1 MAQLDQT
8 DLTKILNNLLP
19 GVTIAATAI
28 KSITSDI
35 NKSLTATANATQRL
49 SQSLNFSDDLV
60 QNMADNFDKI
70 KNAVNGT
77 RLGELL
83 LDRKTMDD
91 FANDFTIKQNE
102 ISKMQKSVQLAF
114 DILKRNQNSSNSQL
128 LSTVQR
134 IYEEKSKILNQLIQE
149 AELVQELKDVY
160 VDLKQKQK
168 LFNNALEQKSGFNA
182 FESSLGIFGKIPT
195 VARGLEQLSIR
206 AKMTIGILYSVFQ
219 TVYDTFD
226 QTQTAFIKT
235 IKSFGLLKDEAEPLN
250 TFIKNTTVNL
260 AKYGVTAEDVA
271 ATINN
276 MADAFGSL
284 TLFSEKTGEDI
295 TLMSK
300 QLGVG
305 NKELTDSLMTL
316 MSFGKI
322 DMVKATKVVYFAS
335 ALSKAAGVPLP
346 KVMDDVAKAGDKAR
360 GMIKGGA
367 EELIKAAVYARRL
380 GTDLEKVAEIGRKM
394 LDFQESITDE
404 IEASVLLGS
413 NISFQKARELFYTGK
428 IQEGYDEIF
437 NVVKNIGDFNK
448 LDIFQKE
455 AIAKSTGMSLTDLQK
470 QLQIREDLAAIE
482 ISGSD
487 EAKKMVQEYKKLT
500 GQSGAVLENTAA
512 AREQRVRDFINL
524 KETEEIMARI
534 KGLILETAKLLL
546 PLIDGI
552 LKGVNAVLKFAQ
564 DKVPGGVLGTIL
576 GLASLYVFIKLMIIA
591 ISSIT
596 LFKKA
601 FGGVKAPPIPNVPG
615 GTKESFF
622 KRLFGGMDL
631 KEAAAAAIVLIALAT
646 AFKIIVPELEKFKNI
661 GWDDLAKA
669 GVVLGGL
676 IVALNVTA
684 RGLSTLGPS
693 LGAGLTALVTGLTA
707 AGSAAIGASV
717 PLGAIGLVL
726 GVLTGLFVGA
736 AYGVNLIGKGF
747 LNAGQ
752 GVNLFGDGLLKAVS
766 ALVTYSK
773 EVSTF
778 TALNLAGVFVSLK
791 SAINDFPL
799 NDLQKIINQFFIL
812 DVLLGSIAKFKYLPV
827 IDTNNVA
834 DTFTAISS
842 FIRDF
847 DLSKLQSIVS
857 VMQSLASSLN
867 SISAFKGFPQLTPSL
882 NSISTIV
889 KETTQ
894 LTLPKTTID
903 TTKVVSTMQPTPVI
917 PEKTNTGNQTTNVP
931 TANSISMIDA
941 VNAVRQGLKDGMK
954 DISLNVYLDGQKMVT
969 GLSKNVAFRQDTGGI
984 AMHSSLT

>member
-1 MAQLDQT
+1 MAQLDPQ
-8 DLTKILNNLLP
+8 DLAKILKQALP
-19 GVTIAATAI
+19 NAQATQTAI
-28 KSITSDI
+28 QNIASEI
-35 NKSLTATANATQRL
+35 NKTLTATANATQRL
-49 SQSLNFSDDLV
+49 IQSLSFSDELV
-60 QNMADNFDKI
+60 KNMADNFDKI

-77 RLGELL
+77 KLGADV
-83 LDRKTMDD
+83 LDRKTQDD
-91 FANDFTIKQNE
+91 FNNRFAKSVAIVEKLNKDIIALYEDLDYLQTNHPADIVNIDNVKARISAATLALNYRIKSAEAIQNE
-102 ISKMQKSVQLAF
+102 A
-114 DILKRNQNSSNSQL
+114 D
-128 LSTVQR
+128 
-134 IYEEKSKILNQLIQE
+134 
-149 AELVQELKDVY
+149 AY

-168 LFNNALEQKSGFNA
+168 LFNQALESKSGFSA

-195 VARGLEQLSIR
+195 VARGLEQLSLR

-235 IKSFGLLKDEAEPLN
+235 IKSFGLLKDEAETLN
-250 TFIKNTTVNL
+250 TFIKDTAVNL
-260 AKYGVTAEDVA
+260 AKYGVTAEDAA
-271 ATINN
+271 ATVTN

-284 TLFSEKTGEDI
+284 TLFSEKTGEDL
-295 TLMSK
+295 TLISK

-305 NKELTDSLMTL
+305 NKELVDGVMTL

-346 KVMDDVAKAGDKAR
+346 KVMEDVAKAGDKAR

-367 EELIKAAVYARRL
+367 EQLVKAAVYARRL
-380 GTDLEKVAEIGRKM
+380 GTDLEKVVEIGRKM

-437 NVVKNIGDFNK
+437 KVVKNIGDFNK

-455 AIAKSTGMSLTDLQK
+455 AIAKSTGLSLTDLQK
-470 QLQIREDLAAIE
+470 QLQIREDLAEIE

-512 AREQRVRDFINL
+512 AREQRVKDIINL
-524 KETEEIMARI
+524 KETEEITARI
-534 KGLILETAKLLL
+534 KGLILETAKLLFPIIEL
-546 PLIDGI
+546 I
-552 LKGVNAVLKFAQ
+552 LKGVNSTLKAAS
-564 DKVPGGVLGTIL
+564 KVGGGGAFGAIL
-576 GLASLYVFIKLMIIA
+576 GVASIYGFIELMKKA
-591 ISSIT
+591 ISSIK
-596 LFKKA
+596 LFKK
-601 FGGVKAPPIPNVPG
+601 FLGGVTPPTLPNVTG

-622 KRLFGGMDL
+622 KRLFGGMNL
-631 KEAAAAAIVLIALAT
+631 KEAGAAAIVLIALAV

-676 IVALNVTA
+676 IAALNITA
-684 RGLSTLGPS
+684 RGLATLGPS
-693 LGAGLTALVTGLTA
+693 LGAGLTSLVVGLAA
-707 AGSAAIGASV
+707 AGAAAI
-717 PLGAIGLVL
+717 PLAPELAAIGLVL

-736 AYGVNLIGKGF
+736 AYGVKLIGEGF
-747 LNAGQ
+747 LNAGN

-799 NDLQKIINQFFIL
+799 NDLQKIVVQFSIL
-812 DVLLGSIAKFKYLPV
+812 ATSLESIAKFKYLP
-827 IDTNNVA
+827 I
-834 DTFTAISS
+834 
-842 FIRDF
+842 
-847 DLSKLQSIVS
+847 
-857 VMQSLASSLN
+857 
-867 SISAFKGFPQLTPSL
+867 
-882 NSISTIV
+882 
-889 KETTQ
+889 
-894 LTLPKTTID
+894 ID
-903 TTKVVSTMQPTPVI
+903 TTNVAGTFQPTLTI
-917 PEKTNTGNQTTNVP
+917 PQTSNTTTQTTNTPVN
-931 TANSISMIDA
+931 NSTSMIDA
-941 VNAVRQGLKDGMK
+941 VRQGIKEGMNN
-954 DISLNVYLDGQKMVT
+954 ISLNVYLDGQRMVT
-969 GLSKNVAFRQDTGGI
+969 GLSRNVAFRQDTGGI
-984 AMHSSLT
+984 AMQSSLT

>member
-1 MAQLDQT
+1 MAQLDPQ
-8 DLTKILNNLLP
+8 DLAKILRQALP
-19 GVTIAATAI
+19 NAQATQQAIQNIA
-28 KSITSDI
+28 SEI

-49 SQSLNFSDDLV
+49 IQSLSFSDDLV
-60 QNMADNFDKI
+60 KKMAKNFDKI

-77 RLGELL
+77 RLGADV
-83 LDRKTMDD
+83 LDRKIM
-91 FANDFTIKQNE
+91 NDFFNDFDKKQKKIDKQNE
-102 ISKMQKSVQLAF
+102 KIIEFYDEMKQKETLYHR
-114 DILKRNQNSSNSQL
+114 LRTSSS
-128 LSTVQR
+128 
-134 IYEEKSKILNQLIQE
+134 EEEFNKSKRKYDIQVKLMKLRIQE
-149 AELVQELKDVY
+149 AELVQEQAEAY

-168 LFNNALEQKSGFNA
+168 SFNQALESKSGFNA

-195 VARGLEQLSIR
+195 VARGLEQMSLR
-206 AKMTIGILYSVFQ
+206 AKMTIGLIYSVFQ

-271 ATINN
+271 ATITN

-284 TLFSEKTGEDI
+284 TLFSKKTGEDL
-295 TLMSK
+295 TLISK

-335 ALSKAAGVPLP
+335 ALSEAAGVPFP
-346 KVMDDVAKAGDKAR
+346 KVMEDVAKAGDKAR

-380 GTDLEKVAEIGRKM
+380 GTDLEKVADIGRKL

-413 NISFQKARELFYTGK
+413 NVSLQRARELFYTGK
-428 IQEGYDEIF
+428 IQEAYDEIF
-437 NVVKNIGDFNK
+437 NVVKSIGDFNK

-455 AIAKSTGMSLTDLQK
+455 AIAKMTGMSLTDLQK
-470 QLQIREDLAAIE
+470 QMQIREDLAQLE

-534 KGLILETAKLLL
+534 KGLILETAKLLF
-546 PLIDGI
+546 PLIEGI

-564 DKVPGGVLGTIL
+564 DKAGGGVLGTIL
-576 GLASLYVFIKLMIIA
+576 GVAGIYVFIKLMKKA
-591 ISSIT
+591 ISSIKS
-596 LFKKA
+596 FKKSL
-601 FGGVKAPPIPNVPG
+601 GGVTPPTLPNVPG

-622 KRLFGGMDL
+622 KRLFGGMNL
-631 KEAAAAAIVLIALAT
+631 KEAGAAAILLIALAA

-669 GVVLGGL
+669 GLVLGGL
-676 IVALNVTA
+676 IAALNITA
-684 RGLSTLGPS
+684 RGLAKLGPS
-693 LGAGLTALVTGLTA
+693 LGAGLTSLVVGLAA
-707 AGSAAIGASV
+707 AGAAAI
-717 PLGAIGLVL
+717 PLAPELAAIGLVL
-726 GVLTGLFVGA
+726 GVLTGLFVGVG
-736 AYGVNLIGKGF
+736 YGVKLIGDGF
-747 LNAGQ
+747 LSAGQ
-752 GVNLFGDGLLKAVS
+752 GVNLFGDGLLKAVA
-766 ALVTYSK
+766 ALITYSK

-799 NDLQKIINQFFIL
+799 NDLQKIVVQFSIL
-812 DVLLGSIAKFKYLPV
+812 ATSLESIAKFKYLP
-827 IDTNNVA
+827 I
-834 DTFTAISS
+834 
-842 FIRDF
+842 
-847 DLSKLQSIVS
+847 
-857 VMQSLASSLN
+857 
-867 SISAFKGFPQLTPSL
+867 
-882 NSISTIV
+882 
-889 KETTQ
+889 
-894 LTLPKTTID
+894 ID
-903 TTKVVSTMQPTPVI
+903 TTNVTGTLQPTPTI
-917 PEKTNTGNQTTNVP
+917 PQTVNTATQTTNVNAEKP
-931 TANSISMIDA
+931 TAMIDA
-941 VNAVRQGLKDGMK
+941 VKQGIREGM
-954 DISLNVYLDGQKMVT
+954 SNVSFNVYLDGQKMIT
-969 GLSKNVAFRQDTGGI
+969 GISKNVGYKLDSGGVAFQP
-984 AMHSSLT
+984 SLT

>member
-1 MAQLDQT
+1 MAQLDPT
-8 DLTKILNNLLP
+8 DLTKILNALLP

-28 KSITSDI
+28 QSITSDI

-49 SQSLNFSDDLV
+49 TQSLNFSDNLV

-77 RLGELL
+77 NLGARVF
-83 LDRKTMDD
+83 DKKKMDD
-91 FANDFTIKQNE
+91 FAERFDKAQTIVDKLNNDVIQLQTNLRGISALDPTGTIINVDQIKADLAAATLALNYRIKMAEAIQNE
-102 ISKMQKSVQLAF
+102 A
-114 DILKRNQNSSNSQL
+114 
-128 LSTVQR
+128 
-134 IYEEKSKILNQLIQE
+134 E
-149 AELVQELKDVY
+149 AY
-160 VDLKQKQK
+160 VDLNQKQK
-168 LFNNALEQKSGFNA
+168 LFNQALESKSGFDA

-195 VARGLEQLSIR
+195 VARGLEQMSLS
-206 AKMTIGILYSVFQ
+206 AKMTIGVMYSVFQ

-235 IKSFGLLKDEAEPLN
+235 IKSFGLLKDDAETLN

-271 ATINN
+271 ATIGS
-276 MADAFGSL
+276 MVDTFGSL
-284 TLFSEKTGEDI
+284 TLFSAKTGEEI
-295 TLMSK
+295 TLISK

-305 NKELTDSLMTL
+305 NKELTDSIMTL

-322 DMVKATKVVYFAS
+322 DMVKATKVAYFAS
-335 ALSKAAGVPLP
+335 ALSTAAGVPLP

-367 EELIKAAVYARRL
+367 EELVKAAVYARRL

-437 NVVKNIGDFNK
+437 KVVKNIGDFNK

-455 AIAKSTGMSLTDLQK
+455 AIAKSTGLSLTDLQK
-470 QLQIREDLAAIE
+470 QLQIREDLNKVA
-482 ISGSD
+482 ISGTD
-487 EAKKMVQEYKKLT
+487 EQKKMVQEYKKLT
-500 GQSGAVLENTAA
+500 GQSGAVLENTADA
-512 AREQRVRDFINL
+512 AAQRIKDNINL

-534 KGLILETAKLLL
+534 KGMILETAKLLF

-564 DKVPGGVLGTIL
+564 DKGGGGVFSAIL
-576 GLASLYVFIKLMIIA
+576 VAAGIVSIIKLVMFGMGKLK
-591 ISSIT
+591 
-596 LFKKA
+596 LFKSLL
-601 FGGVKAPPIPNVPG
+601 GGVTTPSIPNVPG

-631 KEAAAAAIVLIALAT
+631 KEAGAAAIVLISLAV

-661 GWDDLAKA
+661 GWEDLAKA
-669 GVVLGGL
+669 GVVLVGL
-676 IVALNVTA
+676 IAALNITA
-684 RGLSTLGPS
+684 KGLSTLGPQ
-693 LGAGLTALVTGLTA
+693 LGAGLTALVTGLA
-707 AGSAAIGASV
+707 LAGAEAIATS
-717 PLGAIGLVL
+717 PALGAIGLVL
-726 GVLTGLFVGA
+726 AVLTGLFLGA

-799 NDLQKIINQFFIL
+799 NDLQKIVAQFSIL
-812 DVLLGSIAKFKYLPV
+812 AASLELIAKFKYLP
-827 IDTNNVA
+827 A
-834 DTFTAISS
+834 
-842 FIRDF
+842 
-847 DLSKLQSIVS
+847 
-857 VMQSLASSLN
+857 
-867 SISAFKGFPQLTPSL
+867 
-882 NSISTIV
+882 
-889 KETTQ
+889 
-894 LTLPKTTID
+894 ID
-903 TTKVVSTMQPTPVI
+903 TTTVASTMQPTPVI
-917 PEKTNTGNQTTNVP
+917 PGTTNTVSQTTNAPVN
-931 TANSISMIDA
+931 NSTSIID
-941 VNAVRQGLKDGMK
+941 AVRQGIKEGMNN
-954 DISLNVYLDGQKMVT
+954 ISLNVYLDGQKIVT
-969 GLSKNVAFRQDTGGI
+969 GLSKNVGFRQDTGGI
-984 AMHSSLT
+984 AMQSSLT

>member
-1 MAQLDQT
+1 MAQLDPQ
-8 DLTKILNNLLP
+8 DLAKILRQALP
-19 GVTIAATAI
+19 NAQATQQAIQNIA
-28 KSITSDI
+28 SEI

-49 SQSLNFSDDLV
+49 IQSLSFSDTLV

-77 RLGELL
+77 RLGEMV
-83 LDRKTMDD
+83 LDRKTQDD
-91 FANDFTIKQNE
+91 FASKFDSIQQKIKIEQEAVQKLYNITNKLQLRYNTSQTAADAALLARSQNLYE
-102 ISKMQKSVQLAF
+102 SRSKTLKQLIIEA
-114 DILKRNQNSSNSQL
+114 
-128 LSTVQR
+128 
-134 IYEEKSKILNQLIQE
+134 ELIQE
-149 AELVQELKDVY
+149 QAEAY

-168 LFNNALEQKSGFNA
+168 LFNQALESKSGFNA

-195 VARGLEQLSIR
+195 VARGLEQLSLR

-235 IKSFGLLKDEAEPLN
+235 IKSFGLLKDEAETLN
-250 TFIKNTTVNL
+250 TFIKDTAVNL
-260 AKYGVTAEDVA
+260 AKYGVTAEDAA
-271 ATINN
+271 ATITN

-322 DMVKATKVVYFAS
+322 DIVKATKVVYFAS

-346 KVMDDVAKAGDKAR
+346 KVMEDVAKAGDKAR

-380 GTDLEKVAEIGRKM
+380 GTDLEKVTEIARKM

-437 NVVKNIGDFNK
+437 KVVKNIGDFNK

-455 AIAKSTGMSLTDLQK
+455 AIAKSTGLSLTDLQK
-470 QLQIREDLAAIE
+470 QLQIREDLAALE

-512 AREQRVRDFINL
+512 AREQRVKDIINL
-524 KETEEIMARI
+524 KETEEITARI
-534 KGLILETAKLLL
+534 KGLILETAKLLFPIIEL
-546 PLIDGI
+546 I
-552 LKGVNAVLKFAQ
+552 LKGVNSTLKAISDF
-564 DKVPGGVLGTIL
+564 GGGGAFGAIL
-576 GLASLYVFIKLMIIA
+576 GVASIYGFIKLMKIA

-601 FGGVKAPPIPNVPG
+601 FGGVKAPSIPNVPG

-631 KEAAAAAIVLIALAT
+631 KEAGAAAIVLIALAT

-676 IVALNVTA
+676 IAALNITA
-684 RGLSTLGPS
+684 RGLAKLGPS
-693 LGAGLTALVTGLTA
+693 LGAGLTSLVVGLAA
-707 AGSAAIGASV
+707 AGAAAIPLA
-717 PLGAIGLVL
+717 PELGAIGLVL

-736 AYGVNLIGKGF
+736 AYGVKLIGEGF
-747 LNAGQ
+747 LNAGN
-752 GVNLFGDGLLKAVS
+752 GVNLFGDGLLKAVA

-773 EVSTF
+773 EVSAF

-799 NDLQKIINQFFIL
+799 NDLQKIVTQFSIL
-812 DVLLGSIAKFKYLPV
+812 ATSLESIAKFKYLP
-827 IDTNNVA
+827 I
-834 DTFTAISS
+834 
-842 FIRDF
+842 
-847 DLSKLQSIVS
+847 
-857 VMQSLASSLN
+857 
-867 SISAFKGFPQLTPSL
+867 
-882 NSISTIV
+882 
-889 KETTQ
+889 
-894 LTLPKTTID
+894 ID
-903 TTKVVSTMQPTPVI
+903 TTNVAGTLQPTPTI
-917 PEKTNTGNQTTNVP
+917 PQTVNTATQTTNVTAEKP
-931 TANSISMIDA
+931 TAMIDA
-941 VNAVRQGLKDGMK
+941 VKQGIKEGMNN
-954 DISLNVYLDGQKMVT
+954 ISLNVYLDGQKMLT
-969 GLSKNVAFRQDTGGI
+969 GLSKNVGYKQDTGGI
-984 AMHSSLT
+984 VMQPSLA

>member
-1 MAQLDQT
+1 MAQLDPQ
-8 DLTKILNNLLP
+8 DLAKILRQALP
-19 GVTIAATAI
+19 NAQATQQAIQNIA
-28 KSITSDI
+28 SEI

-49 SQSLNFSDDLV
+49 IQSLSFSDELV

-77 RLGELL
+77 RLGEMV
-83 LDRKTMDD
+83 LDTKIMDD
-91 FANDFTIKQNE
+91 FANKFTTKQSE
-102 ISKMQKSVQLAF
+102 IIKMQKSVQLAS
-114 DILKRNQNSSNSQL
+114 DILNRNQNSSNSQL
-128 LSTVQR
+128 LSKAQR
-134 IYEEKSKILNQLIQE
+134 LYEEKSKTLKQLIIEAELIQE
-149 AELVQELKDVY
+149 QAEAY

-168 LFNNALEQKSGFNA
+168 SFNKALESKSGFDS

-195 VARGLEQLSIR
+195 VARGLEQLSLR

-235 IKSFGLLKDEAEPLN
+235 IKSFGLLKDEAETLN

-260 AKYGVTAEDVA
+260 AKYGVTAEDAA
-271 ATINN
+271 ATITN

-300 QLGVG
+300 QLGVS

-346 KVMDDVAKAGDKAR
+346 KVMEDVAKAGDKAR

-380 GTDLEKVAEIGRKM
+380 GTDLEKVADIGRKL

-413 NISFQKARELFYTGK
+413 NVSLQRARELFYTGK
-428 IQEGYDEIF
+428 IQEAYDEIF
-437 NVVKNIGDFNK
+437 NVVKSIGDFNK

-455 AIAKSTGMSLTDLQK
+455 AIAKMTGMSLTDLQK
-470 QLQIREDLAAIE
+470 QMQIREDLAQLE

-500 GQSGAVLENTAA
+500 GQSGATLENTAA
-512 AREQRVRDFINL
+512 AREQRVKDIINL

-534 KGLILETAKLLL
+534 KGLILETAKLLF
-546 PLIDGI
+546 PLIEGI

-564 DKVPGGVLGTIL
+564 DKAGGGVLGTIL
-576 GLASLYVFIKLMIIA
+576 GVAGIYVFIKLMKIA
-591 ISSIT
+591 ISSIKS
-596 LFKKA
+596 FKKSL
-601 FGGVKAPPIPNVPG
+601 GGVTPPTLPNVPG

-622 KRLFGGMDL
+622 KRLFGGMNL
-631 KEAAAAAIVLIALAT
+631 KEAGAAAILLIALAA

-669 GVVLGGL
+669 GLVLGGL
-676 IVALNVTA
+676 IAALNITA
-684 RGLSTLGPS
+684 RGLARLGPS
-693 LGAGLTALVTGLTA
+693 LGTGLTSLVVGLAA
-707 AGSAAIGASV
+707 AGAAAI
-717 PLGAIGLVL
+717 PLAPELAAIGLVL
-726 GVLTGLFVGA
+726 GVLTGLFVGVG
-736 AYGVNLIGKGF
+736 YGVKLIGDGF
-747 LNAGQ
+747 LSAGQ
-752 GVNLFGDGLLKAVS
+752 GVNLFGDGLLKAVA
-766 ALVTYSK
+766 ALITYSK

-799 NDLQKIINQFFIL
+799 NDLQKIVVQFSIL
-812 DVLLGSIAKFKYLPV
+812 ATSLESIAKFKYLP
-827 IDTNNVA
+827 I
-834 DTFTAISS
+834 
-842 FIRDF
+842 
-847 DLSKLQSIVS
+847 
-857 VMQSLASSLN
+857 
-867 SISAFKGFPQLTPSL
+867 
-882 NSISTIV
+882 
-889 KETTQ
+889 
-894 LTLPKTTID
+894 ID
-903 TTKVVSTMQPTPVI
+903 TTNVTGTLQPTPTI
-917 PEKTNTGNQTTNVP
+917 PQTVNTATQTTNVNTEKP
-931 TANSISMIDA
+931 TAMIDA
-941 VNAVRQGLKDGMK
+941 VKQGIREGM
-954 DISLNVYLDGQKMVT
+954 SNVSFNVYLDGQKMIT
-969 GLSKNVAFRQDTGGI
+969 GISKNVGYKLDSGGVAFQP
-984 AMHSSLT
+984 SLT

>member
-1 MAQLDQT
+1 MAQLDPQ
-8 DLTKILNNLLP
+8 DLAKILRQALP
-19 GVTIAATAI
+19 NAQATQQAIQNIA
-28 KSITSDI
+28 SEI

-49 SQSLNFSDDLV
+49 IQSLSFSDTLV

-77 RLGELL
+77 RLGEMV
-83 LDRKTMDD
+83 LDRKTQDD
-91 FANDFTIKQNE
+91 FANDFTTKQSE
-102 ISKMQKSVQLAF
+102 IIKMQKSVQLAS
-114 DILKRNQNSSNSQL
+114 DILNRNQNSSNSQL
-128 LSTVQR
+128 LSTAQR
-134 IYEEKSKILNQLIQE
+134 IYEEKSKTLKQLIIEAELIQE
-149 AELVQELKDVY
+149 QAEAY

-250 TFIKNTTVNL
+250 TFIKNTAVNL
-260 AKYGVTAEDVA
+260 AKYGVTAEDAA
-271 ATINN
+271 ATITN

-346 KVMDDVAKAGDKAR
+346 KVMEDVAKAGDKAR

-380 GTDLEKVAEIGRKM
+380 GTDLEKVTEIARKM

-437 NVVKNIGDFNK
+437 KVVKNIGDFNK

-455 AIAKSTGMSLTDLQK
+455 AIAKSTGLSLTDLQK
-470 QLQIREDLAAIE
+470 QLQIREDLAALE

-512 AREQRVRDFINL
+512 AREQRVKDIINL
-524 KETEEIMARI
+524 KETEEITARI
-534 KGLILETAKLLL
+534 KGLILETAKLLFPIIEL
-546 PLIDGI
+546 I
-552 LKGVNAVLKFAQ
+552 LKGVNSTLKAISDF
-564 DKVPGGVLGTIL
+564 GGGGAFGAIL
-576 GLASLYVFIKLMIIA
+576 GVASIYGFVKLMKIA

-684 RGLSTLGPS
+684 RGLATLGPS
-693 LGAGLTALVTGLTA
+693 LGKGLISLVTGLAAAGATA
-707 AGSAAIGASV
+707 AAASG

-726 GVLTGLFVGA
+726 GVLTGLFVGVG
-736 AYGVNLIGKGF
+736 YGVKLIGDGF

-799 NDLQKIINQFFIL
+799 NDLQKIVVQFSIL
-812 DVLLGSIAKFKYLPV
+812 ATSLESIAKFKYLP
-827 IDTNNVA
+827 I
-834 DTFTAISS
+834 
-842 FIRDF
+842 
-847 DLSKLQSIVS
+847 
-857 VMQSLASSLN
+857 
-867 SISAFKGFPQLTPSL
+867 
-882 NSISTIV
+882 
-889 KETTQ
+889 
-894 LTLPKTTID
+894 ID
-903 TTKVVSTMQPTPVI
+903 TTNVTGTLQPTPTI
-917 PEKTNTGNQTTNVP
+917 PQTVNTATQTTNVTAEKP
-931 TANSISMIDA
+931 TAIIDA
-941 VNAVRQGLKDGMK
+941 VKQGIKEGMNN
-954 DISLNVYLDGQKMVT
+954 ISLNVYLDGQKMLT
-969 GLSKNVAFRQDTGGI
+969 GLSKNVGYKQDTGGI
-984 AMHSSLT
+984 VMQPSLA

>member
-1 MAQLDQT
+1 MAQLDPQ
-8 DLTKILNNLLP
+8 DLTKILRQALP
-19 GVTIAATAI
+19 NAQATQKAIQNIA
-28 KSITSDI
+28 SEI

-49 SQSLNFSDDLV
+49 IQSLSFSDELV
-60 QNMADNFDKI
+60 KNMADNFDKI

-77 RLGELL
+77 KLGADV
-83 LDRKTMDD
+83 LDRKTQDD
-91 FANDFTIKQNE
+91 FNNRFAKSVAIVEKLNKDIIALYEDLDYLQTNHPADIVNIDNVKARISAATLALNYRIKSAEAIQNE
-102 ISKMQKSVQLAF
+102 A
-114 DILKRNQNSSNSQL
+114 D
-128 LSTVQR
+128 
-134 IYEEKSKILNQLIQE
+134 
-149 AELVQELKDVY
+149 AY

-168 LFNNALEQKSGFNA
+168 LFNQALESKSGFSA

-195 VARGLEQLSIR
+195 VARGLEQMSLR
-206 AKMTIGILYSVFQ
+206 AKMTIGLIYSVFQ

-235 IKSFGLLKDEAEPLN
+235 IKSFGLLKDEAETLN

-260 AKYGVTAEDVA
+260 AKYGVTAEDAA
-271 ATINN
+271 ATVTN

-284 TLFSEKTGEDI
+284 TLFSEKTGEDL
-295 TLMSK
+295 TLISK

-305 NKELTDSLMTL
+305 NKELVDGVMTL

-346 KVMDDVAKAGDKAR
+346 KVMEDVAKAGDKAR

-380 GTDLEKVAEIGRKM
+380 GTDLEKVTEIGRKL

-437 NVVKNIGDFNK
+437 KVVKNIGDFNK

-455 AIAKSTGMSLTDLQK
+455 AIAKSTGLSLTDLQK
-470 QLQIREDLAAIE
+470 QLQIREDLAEIE

-512 AREQRVRDFINL
+512 AREQRVKDIINL
-524 KETEEIMARI
+524 KETEEITARI
-534 KGLILETAKLLL
+534 KGLILETAKLLFPIIEL
-546 PLIDGI
+546 I
-552 LKGVNAVLKFAQ
+552 LKGVNAVLKFAAR
-564 DKVPGGVLGTIL
+564 GGVLGTIL
-576 GLASLYVFIKLMIIA
+576 GVASIYGFIKLMKKA
-591 ISSIT
+591 ISSIK
-596 LFKKA
+596 LFKK
-601 FGGVKAPPIPNVPG
+601 FLGGVTPPTLPNVTG

-622 KRLFGGMDL
+622 KRLFGGMNL
-631 KEAAAAAIVLIALAT
+631 KEAGAAAIVLIALAV

-676 IVALNVTA
+676 IAALNITA
-684 RGLSTLGPS
+684 RGLATLGPS
-693 LGAGLTALVTGLTA
+693 LGEGLTSLVVGLAA
-707 AGSAAIGASV
+707 AGAAAI
-717 PLGAIGLVL
+717 PLAPELAAIGLVL

-736 AYGVNLIGKGF
+736 AYGVKLIGEGF
-747 LNAGQ
+747 LNAGN

-799 NDLQKIINQFFIL
+799 NDLQKIVVQFSIL
-812 DVLLGSIAKFKYLPV
+812 ATSLESIAKFKYLP
-827 IDTNNVA
+827 I
-834 DTFTAISS
+834 
-842 FIRDF
+842 
-847 DLSKLQSIVS
+847 
-857 VMQSLASSLN
+857 
-867 SISAFKGFPQLTPSL
+867 
-882 NSISTIV
+882 
-889 KETTQ
+889 
-894 LTLPKTTID
+894 ID
-903 TTKVVSTMQPTPVI
+903 TTNVAGTFQPTLTI
-917 PEKTNTGNQTTNVP
+917 PQTSNTTTQTTNTPVN
-931 TANSISMIDA
+931 NSTSMIDA
-941 VNAVRQGLKDGMK
+941 VRQGIKEGMNN
-954 DISLNVYLDGQKMVT
+954 ISLNVYLDGQRMVT
-969 GLSKNVAFRQDTGGI
+969 GLSRNVAFRQDTGGI
-984 AMHSSLT
+984 AMQSSLT

>member
-1 MAQLDQT
+1 MAQLDPA
-8 DLTKILNNLLP
+8 DLTKILNTLLP

-35 NKSLTATANATQRL
+35 NKSLTATANTTERL
-49 SQSLNFSDDLV
+49 IKSLSFSDELV
-60 QNMADNFDKI
+60 QNMADNFSKI

-77 RLGELL
+77 RLGELV
-83 LDRKTMDD
+83 LDRKIMDD
-91 FANDFTIKQNE
+91 FANDFTKNAEIVRDLNNEVIRLQTNLRGISALDPTGTIINVDQIKADLASATLALNYR
-102 ISKMQKSVQLAF
+102 IKSA
-114 DILKRNQNSSNSQL
+114 
-128 LSTVQR
+128 
-134 IYEEKSKILNQLIQE
+134 EAIQHQAE
-149 AELVQELKDVY
+149 AY
-160 VDLKQKQK
+160 VDLIQKQK
-168 LFNNALEQKSGFNA
+168 LFNQALESKSGFNA

-195 VARGLEQLSIR
+195 VARGLEQLSLR

-295 TLMSK
+295 TLISK

-335 ALSKAAGVPLP
+335 ALSEAARVPFA

-455 AIAKSTGMSLTDLQK
+455 AIAKSTGMSLTDIQK
-470 QLQIREDLAAIE
+470 QLQIREDLAEIE
-482 ISGSD
+482 ISGND

-631 KEAAAAAIVLIALAT
+631 KEAAAAAIVLISLAT

-684 RGLSTLGPS
+684 RGLSTLGPA
-693 LGAGLTALVTGLTA
+693 LGTGLISLVTGLTA
-707 AGSAAIGASV
+707 AGSAAIGASG

-726 GVLTGLFVGA
+726 GALTGLFLGA
-736 AYGVNLIGKGF
+736 AYGVNLIGGGF

-778 TALNLAGVFVSLK
+778 TALNLAGVFFSLK
-791 SAINDFPL
+791 SAINNFPL
-799 NDLQKIINQFFIL
+799 NDLQKIVVQFSIL
-812 DVLLGSIAKFKYLPV
+812 AASLELIAQFKYLP
-827 IDTNNVA
+827 A
-834 DTFTAISS
+834 
-842 FIRDF
+842 
-847 DLSKLQSIVS
+847 
-857 VMQSLASSLN
+857 
-867 SISAFKGFPQLTPSL
+867 
-882 NSISTIV
+882 
-889 KETTQ
+889 
-894 LTLPKTTID
+894 ID
-903 TTKVVSTMQPTPVI
+903 TTNVVSTMQPTPNM
-917 PEKTNTGNQTTNVP
+917 PGTTNIVSQTTNVP
-931 TANSISMIDA
+931 VNNSTSMIDA
-941 VNAVRQGLKDGMK
+941 VRQGIKEGMK

-969 GLSKNVAFRQDTGGI
+969 GLSKNVGFRQDTGGI
-984 AMHSSLT
+984 AMQSSST

>member
-1 MAQLDQT
+1 MAQLDPQ
-8 DLTKILNNLLP
+8 DLAKILRQALP
-19 GVTIAATAI
+19 NAQATQQAIQNIA
-28 KSITSDI
+28 SEI

-49 SQSLNFSDDLV
+49 IQSLNFSDELV

-77 RLGELL
+77 RLGEMV
-83 LDRKTMDD
+83 LDRKTQDD
-91 FANDFTIKQNE
+91 FAKEFTTKQSE
-102 ISKMQKSVQLAF
+102 IIKMQKSVQLAS
-114 DILKRNQNSSNSQL
+114 DILNRNQNSSNSQL
-128 LSTVQR
+128 LSKAQR
-134 IYEEKSKILNQLIQE
+134 LYEEKSKTLKQLIIEAELIQE
-149 AELVQELKDVY
+149 QAEAY

-168 LFNNALEQKSGFNA
+168 LFNQALESKSGFNA

-195 VARGLEQLSIR
+195 VARGLEQLSLR

-235 IKSFGLLKDEAEPLN
+235 IKSFGLLKDEAETLN
-250 TFIKNTTVNL
+250 TFIKDTAVNL
-260 AKYGVTAEDVA
+260 AKYGVTAEDAA
-271 ATINN
+271 ATITN

-284 TLFSEKTGEDI
+284 TLFSKKTGEDL
-295 TLMSK
+295 TLISK

-380 GTDLEKVAEIGRKM
+380 GTDLEKVTEIGRKL

-413 NISFQKARELFYTGK
+413 NVSLQRARELFYTGK
-428 IQEGYDEIF
+428 IQEAYDEIF
-437 NVVKNIGDFNK
+437 NVVKSIGDFNK

-455 AIAKSTGMSLTDLQK
+455 AIAKMTGMSLTDLQK
-470 QLQIREDLAAIE
+470 QMQIREDLAQLE

-500 GQSGAVLENTAA
+500 GQSGATLENTAA
-512 AREQRVRDFINL
+512 AREQRVKDIINL

-534 KGLILETAKLLL
+534 KGLILETAKLLF
-546 PLIDGI
+546 PLIELI
-552 LKGVNAVLKFAQ
+552 LKGVNSTLKAISKF
-564 DKVPGGVLGTIL
+564 GGGGAFGAIL
-576 GLASLYVFIKLMIIA
+576 GVAGIYGFIKFINLMKKA
-591 ISSIT
+591 ISSIKS
-596 LFKKA
+596 FKK
-601 FGGVKAPPIPNVPG
+601 FLGGVTPPPLPNVPG

-622 KRLFGGMDL
+622 KRLFGGMNL
-631 KEAAAAAIVLIALAT
+631 KEAGAAAIVLIALAV

-669 GVVLGGL
+669 GLVLGGL
-676 IVALNVTA
+676 IAALNITA
-684 RGLSTLGPS
+684 RGLATLGPS
-693 LGAGLTALVTGLTA
+693 LGAGLTSLVVGLAA
-707 AGSAAIGASV
+707 AGAAAI
-717 PLGAIGLVL
+717 PLAPELAAIGLVL
-726 GVLTGLFVGA
+726 GVLTGLFVGVG
-736 AYGVNLIGKGF
+736 YGVKLIGDGF

-799 NDLQKIINQFFIL
+799 NDLQKIVVQFSIL
-812 DVLLGSIAKFKYLPV
+812 ATSLESIAKFKYLP
-827 IDTNNVA
+827 I
-834 DTFTAISS
+834 
-842 FIRDF
+842 
-847 DLSKLQSIVS
+847 
-857 VMQSLASSLN
+857 
-867 SISAFKGFPQLTPSL
+867 
-882 NSISTIV
+882 
-889 KETTQ
+889 
-894 LTLPKTTID
+894 ID
-903 TTKVVSTMQPTPVI
+903 TTNVTGTLQPTPTI
-917 PEKTNTGNQTTNVP
+917 PQTVNTATQTTNVNAEKP
-931 TANSISMIDA
+931 TAMIDA
-941 VNAVRQGLKDGMK
+941 VKQGIREGM
-954 DISLNVYLDGQKMVT
+954 SNVSFNVYLDGQKMIT
-969 GLSKNVAFRQDTGGI
+969 GISKNVGYKLDSGGVAFQP
-984 AMHSSLT
+984 SLT